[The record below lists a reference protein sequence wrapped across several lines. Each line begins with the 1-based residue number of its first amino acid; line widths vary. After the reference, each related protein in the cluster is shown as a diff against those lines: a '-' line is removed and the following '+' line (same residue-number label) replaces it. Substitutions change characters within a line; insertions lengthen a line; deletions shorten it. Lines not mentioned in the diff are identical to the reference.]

1 VIVIATKIGFS
12 TLCVLICF
20 EYKSEKKLAFGF
32 FFGFLRIFLVEAR
45 ENHQI
50 TIFSSDQNPKK
61 CKIAILNIDSI
72 LNGIFLSL
80 KNMKV
85 LKFAGLKWVYML
97 KSVEKWLCKI

>member
-1 VIVIATKIGFS
+1 MCSDLFWIQIWKKFGFW
-12 TLCVLICF
+12 
-20 EYKSEKKLAFGF
+20 F

-97 KSVEKWLCKI
+97 KSVEKWLCKIWKYKTVVGSAI